1 MPPAMLGQTAF
12 SPIATLLRDRRFGL
26 FLIGAL
32 LLNIAGMVLHFPAW
46 ECAFFRL
53 TGVPCP
59 GCGLTR
65 ACMLFLEGKV
75 QAAVKF
81 HAFAPIFIALIAMMI
96 TCTLLPKTVTE
107 SFVNRAEALE
117 RRTGITIII
126 LGGLILYWLARLL
139 LFPTAFAQLIRG

>member
-1 MPPAMLGQTAF
+1 MLPQTAF
-12 SPIATLLRDRRFGL
+12 SPIATLLRDRKFGL
-26 FLIGAL
+26 LLTGAL
-32 LLNIAGMVLHFPAW
+32 GLNVVAIALHLPGW

-65 ACMLFLEGKV
+65 ACLLFLEGKV
-75 QAAVKF
+75 QASIEF
-81 HAFAPIFIALIAMMI
+81 HAFAPIFVVLIGMLI
-96 TCTLLPKTVTE
+96 LCTLLPSTLTEPLINKTE
-107 SFVNRAEALE
+107 KLE
-117 RRTGITIII
+117 RQTGITIII

>member
-1 MPPAMLGQTAF
+1 MLPQTAF
-12 SPIATLLRDRRFGL
+12 SPIASLLRDRRFGL
-26 FLIGAL
+26 LLAGAL
-32 LLNIAGMVLHFPAW
+32 SLNVVAIAFHLSGW

-65 ACMLFLEGKV
+65 ACLLLLKGEV
-75 QAAVKF
+75 QASMKF
-81 HAFAPIFIALIAMMI
+81 HAFAPIFVVLIAMLI
-96 TCTLLPKTVTE
+96 ICTVLPRSVTE
-107 SFVNRAEALE
+107 PLINKAETLE
-117 RRTGITIII
+117 RQTGITIII

>member
-26 FLIGAL
+26 LLTGAL
-32 LLNIAGMVLHFPAW
+32 SLNVVAIILHLPGW

-65 ACMLFLEGKV
+65 ACLLLLTGDV
-75 QAAVKF
+75 PASIRF
-81 HAFAPIFIALIAMMI
+81 HAFAPIFIALIAMLI
-96 TCTLLPKTVTE
+96 TCTLLPRTVTE
-107 SFVNRAEALE
+107 SFINKAETLE
-117 RRTGITIII
+117 RRTGITIVI

-139 LFPTAFAQLIRG
+139 LFPTAFVQLIRG